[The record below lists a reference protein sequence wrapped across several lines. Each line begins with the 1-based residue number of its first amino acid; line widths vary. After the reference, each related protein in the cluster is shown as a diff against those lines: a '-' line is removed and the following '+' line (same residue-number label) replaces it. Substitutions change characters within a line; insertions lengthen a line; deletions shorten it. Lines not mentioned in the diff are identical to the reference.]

1 MPPLSIFTKTMR
13 ISIAFVK
20 RELSP
25 SGRVMIGN
33 LVARPDLNGR
43 MADVVEWVAARG
55 RWKVRCDITGE
66 IIAVKP
72 ENLMFLRAPAR
83 AVEEVPRCHSSHA
96 NMRDAVPVC
105 HVLWRGRPPSVNR
118 ERVRTLL
125 EIAGNVAFS
134 NPDAGVSKDDFIA
147 GGGVAAVV
155 QIAFAGWP
163 SDGLARSTHWAD
175 EVVTL
180 GDVPYSARRV
190 AISTLGEMAAE
201 GVTLSDQTHGEAFA
215 ADPLLRREFGTAA
228 AELIGAIG
236 GSRTCRRTARRRRP
250 AADDGRSAGQHREPD
265 PDQLRAA
272 SRQRRAPVLGHR

>member
-1 MPPLSIFTKTMR
+1 
-13 ISIAFVK
+13 
-20 RELSP
+20 
-25 SGRVMIGN
+25 MIGN

-147 GGGVAAVV
+147 GAAWR
-155 QIAFAGWP
+155 QWFRLHSRAGPVTDW
-163 SDGLARSTHWAD
+163 LAR
-175 EVVTL
+175 
-180 GDVPYSARRV
+180 
-190 AISTLGEMAAE
+190 
-201 GVTLSDQTHGEAFA
+201 
-215 ADPLLRREFGTAA
+215 
-228 AELIGAIG
+228 LIGP
-236 GSRTCRRTARRRRP
+236 T
-250 AADDGRSAGQHREPD
+250 RS
-265 PDQLRAA
+265 
-272 SRQRRAPVLGHR
+272 